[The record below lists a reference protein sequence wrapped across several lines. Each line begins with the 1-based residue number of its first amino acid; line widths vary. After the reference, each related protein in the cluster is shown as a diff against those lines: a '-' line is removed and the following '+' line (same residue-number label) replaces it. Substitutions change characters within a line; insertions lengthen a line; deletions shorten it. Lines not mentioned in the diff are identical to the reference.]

1 MKFMQTLQ
9 AYAKKHMFSEAKK
22 MMGGVAQTSNLFEKR
37 YSTSQRDLAEKLKI
51 MELFN
56 HKKEKL
62 AAQRHDSIDMRI
74 VCDLMLDCLYYEK
87 EKLIKSPTTIIQEY
101 GNQQGSYNLD
111 SFIKKVAEVH
121 RPMVAEMFKII
132 AAAKSRNIDAV
143 AQHFAEALLYRA

>member
-1 MKFMQTLQ
+1 
-9 AYAKKHMFSEAKK
+9 
-22 MMGGVAQTSNLFEKR
+22 
-37 YSTSQRDLAEKLKI
+37 

-56 HKKEKL
+56 QKKEKL
-62 AAQRHDSIDMRI
+62 AAQRYDSIDMRI

-87 EKLIKSPTTIIQEY
+87 EKLIKSPPTIIQEY
-101 GNQQGSYNLD
+101 GNQQGSYNLE

-143 AQHFAEALLYRA
+143 AQNFAEALLYKA

>member
-1 MKFMQTLQ
+1 
-9 AYAKKHMFSEAKK
+9 
-22 MMGGVAQTSNLFEKR
+22 MGGGTPASNLFEKR

-74 VCDLMLDCLYYEK
+74 VCDLMLDCLHYEK
-87 EKLIKSPTTIIQEY
+87 ERLIKHPSAIIQEF
-101 GNQQGSYNLD
+101 GIQQGSYNLD

-121 RPMVAEMFKII
+121 KQTIAEMFKII
-132 AAAKSRNIDAV
+132 ATAKSRNMDAV
-143 AQHFAEALLYRA
+143 AHNFAEALLYKA